1 MAQGN
6 YIALQPSKPVE
17 YKAGD
22 YSVQFTDWLIKRGD
36 AQKAAKIKSIEEDKK
51 YWNEKL
57 DKIAVDPAYTRQNF
71 QEGMDGIYQSVI
83 DMKAQAL
90 SAANDP
96 SLSSV
101 QKQKIYQA
109 ANNAAGQ
116 YKLYATTLGSKDF
129 LDRTAET
136 EKFISE
142 GNADLD
148 SMDLKQRR
156 MLYENKFKSRLD
168 NNGNLKFYLPKEEGS
183 DDVVEFDLYTT
194 RDKMMTLPETEL
206 LKDTKAAGKGL
217 DSKLADAAKDMTTEY
232 DTNKDGN
239 RTIGRKAFAI
249 EKGSMFANTTWG
261 KEFNETSI
269 PKDLNA
275 FFKRANNRTIQSQE
289 DFDIAKKGI
298 VDYMAAL
305 VPDESKIDTK
315 YTAEDMEGKRL
326 ANINARLEAQVKK
339 ATIAQ
344 KQAETKALSNMGG
357 SSTAIPAA
365 TVYTQI
371 TDANGKI
378 IGVRPEPTNV
388 AVFKSSDGKT
398 TTSVPFGVSKYL
410 NSKGE
415 EYLKFKMGGKDKD
428 GNYVY
433 SFFDSK
439 EGFET
444 AVREK
449 GLNPAVV
456 YGQLNVGSLKAMT
469 QKELGSINKNSIYT
483 KTVVNPRGQDYKS
496 EDDEVSTGG
505 FMLPQV
511 TVYAK

>member
-1 MAQGN
+1 MSKGN

-22 YSVQFTDWLIKRGD
+22 YSVQFADWLIKRGD
-36 AQKAAKIKSIEEDKK
+36 AAKAAKLKAIEEDKK

-57 DKIAVDPAYTRQNF
+57 DKIVVDPAYTRQNF
-71 QEGMDGIYQSVI
+71 QEGMDNIYQGVI

-90 SAANDP
+90 AAANDP
-96 SLSSV
+96 SLSSA
-101 QKQKIYQA
+101 QKQRIYQS
-109 ANNAAGQ
+109 ANNAASQ
-116 YKLYATTLGSKDF
+116 YKLYSTTLGSEDF
-129 LDRTAET
+129 LKRTAEA

-156 MLYENKFKSRLD
+156 MLYENKFQSRLD

-183 DDVVEFDLYTT
+183 DEVVEFDLYTT

-217 DSKLADAAKDMTTEY
+217 DSKLSDVAVGMTTEY
-232 DTNKDGN
+232 DRNTDGN
-239 RTIGRKAFAI
+239 RGVSKKAFAV
-249 EKGSMFANTTWG
+249 EKGSLFADTTWG
-261 KEFNETSI
+261 KEFNETAI

-275 FFKRANNRTIQSQE
+275 FFKRANGRTIQSQE
-289 DFDIAKKGI
+289 DFDSAKKGV

-305 VPDESKIDTK
+305 VPDESKIETK

-326 ANINARLEAQVKK
+326 ANINSRLEAQVKK

-344 KQAETKALSNMGG
+344 KQAETKVLNSMGG
-357 SSTAIPAA
+357 NSVSIPNA
-365 TVYTQI
+365 TVITQMQ
-371 TDANGKI
+371 DANGRI
-378 IGVRPEPTNV
+378 TGVRSEPTNV

-398 TTSVPFGVSKYL
+398 TTSVPFGVSKYI
-410 NSKGE
+410 NKDGK
-415 EYLKFKMGGKDKD
+415 EYLKFKVGGKAKD

-456 YGQLNVGSLKAMT
+456 YGQLNIGSLKATT
-469 QKELGSINKNSIYT
+469 QKELGSINSNSIYKNTIVNT
-483 KTVVNPRGQDYKS
+483 KGEDYGATYINPMDAFRQTLLGR
-496 EDDEVSTGG
+496 
-505 FMLPQV
+505 
-511 TVYAK
+511 